1 MNHYHSVQNQIALIP
16 SSSLILSQE
25 GLHFFLR
32 HFKEIQ
38 AHSRHLNLP
47 SSSQTSS
54 LVFYFPLV
62 EKHLRTSGGGADT
75 PPLPVMINWQKYHS
89 RINPSLIVYCPNFME
104 RLQSSYSHFLLGDKI
119 PNCSFFFLSSFFLPI
134 VVIFFFLKKKNCPQW
149 LKSTFAKRP
158 GGHPSTSYVGILLG
172 AMFIFYCA

>member
-75 PPLPVMINWQKYHS
+75 PPLPVMIDWQKYHS

-119 PNCSFFFLSSFFLPI
+119 PNCSFFFLSSFFPPI
-134 VVIFFFLKKKNCPQW
+134 VVLFFLKKRK
-149 LKSTFAKRP
+149 FV
-158 GGHPSTSYVGILLG
+158 PSGWNPPLQKDQVDTPPPP
-172 AMFIFYCA
+172 M